1 MLLSTE
7 QAAGILAAILATEQR
22 RRSHQAARQ
31 QLNAQRW
38 HQFEDTAAA
47 LLGGMAATTAG
58 QKSVAE
64 RLEAW
69 RLTPSRQRQARFPRL
84 APLLQQSRH
93 ASLQAYYCCADPETL
108 WLDVHVRGLFE
119 GQYYDGQVKK
129 IDRDVRVAGRI
140 LPLQL
145 LVRYEDGDKAHLG
158 EKAAQAQAQAYQQAY
173 QQAHRSQSRLF
184 AELGTETLAKRKRS
198 ATARYRP
205 E

>member
-1 MLLSTE
+1 MALSTE

-38 HQFEDTAAA
+38 HHFEDTAAA

-58 QKSVAE
+58 QKNVAE

-69 RLTPSRQRQARFPRL
+69 RVTPSGQRQARFPRL

-93 ASLQAYYCCADPETL
+93 ASLQAYYRCADPETL
-108 WLDVHVRGLFE
+108 WLDVHVSGLFE

-129 IDRDVRVAGRI
+129 IDRDVLVAGKI

-145 LVRYEDGDKAHLG
+145 LVRYEDGDEAHLD
-158 EKAAQAQAQAYQQAY
+158 EEEAQAQAQAY

-205 E
+205 A